1 MDELGMFIHSY
12 IQRRTES
19 HLEIAVAMMCVD
31 LVPCP
36 PTDILP
42 YNAGAGSR
50 NSHFRASHA
59 SWIPV
64 WSAKERHSE
73 ESKSQRSVEDFFPAS
88 SRGGRGSAD
97 SQTQQPCGGSLSP
110 VSSGSTTS
118 SSKVS
123 KSVSRMLVPG
133 PSQVSSFMLL
143 LRAGQ

>member
-1 MDELGMFIHSY
+1 MLGLEAETHISEPLMPAGF
-12 IQRRTES
+12 QFDLPRRGTQKRVKVKE
-19 HLEIAVAMMCVD
+19 
-31 LVPCP
+31 
-36 PTDILP
+36 
-42 YNAGAGSR
+42 
-50 NSHFRASHA
+50 
-59 SWIPV
+59 V
-64 WSAKERHSE
+64 WKI
-73 ESKSQRSVEDFFPAS
+73 FFPAS

-97 SQTQQPCGGSLSP
+97 SQTQQPWGGSLSP